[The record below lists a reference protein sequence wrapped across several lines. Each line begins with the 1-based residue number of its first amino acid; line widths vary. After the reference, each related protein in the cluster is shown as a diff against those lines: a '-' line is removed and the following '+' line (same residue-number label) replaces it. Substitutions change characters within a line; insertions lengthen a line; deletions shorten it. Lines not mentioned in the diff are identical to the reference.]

1 MLYNLFKLNRIWI
14 YSLAKNVIK
23 MSKIIK
29 LDKNLANQIAAWEV
43 VERPVSVVKELV
55 ENSIDA
61 GAQNIK
67 IDITNWWIDQII
79 INDDWEW
86 INKDDLNLVVEKHTT
101 SKIKSLTDLYNV
113 MTFGFRWEALS
124 SISSVSNIEII
135 SRTIEDNFWYNL
147 WVDGWE
153 KKEIIQIA
161 SEIWTKIIVK
171 NLFYNTPARLNY
183 LKKPRTEYNHI
194 LEFLNNISLSYPQVW
209 FEFISDNK
217 TIFKYKNWEDLSTRI
232 YNIYGEEFSSNLL
245 EINFELSWI
254 KLTGYISDPKV
265 SFANK
270 NRQNL
275 FINKRIIKSGLIY
288 KAISDAY
295 NRFIPHSNFP
305 AYVLNLEVDPTQV
318 DVNVHPR
325 KLEVRFAQE
334 STIFRAFYH
343 GIHDK
348 LESVSLVWKDDNV
361 GVSLVDTLG
370 KREMDTLGKRE
381 MDTLGK
387 KGKNIGY
394 PQGIPLQKEYY
405 TWSWTKFKSYSPYS
419 NKDSNP
425 SQREIW
431 NSINFTKEIL
441 DNNKVFDSIS
451 SDLHDTALWKIIGQA
466 HNSYIIVETK
476 EWIKFLDQH
485 ALAERVIYEK
495 LIASWV
501 KVQTQWLLIGETFDL
516 TPRESDIL
524 QENLN
529 TFNEMWFDFE
539 IISWNTII
547 LNGIPDFIIKED
559 VQKIFY
565 WILEDI
571 WSANFTKSSTLDE
584 VKNKI
589 YAYAACRS
597 AIKFW
602 NKLNLFEMNKLLND
616 SVLDYSSTCP
626 HGRPV
631 VFEIS
636 LNELKDKYER

>member
-1 MLYNLFKLNRIWI
+1 
-14 YSLAKNVIK
+14 

-67 IDITNWWIDQII
+67 VDIINWWINQIVI
-79 INDDWEW
+79 SDDWEW
-86 INKDDLNLVVEKHTT
+86 IDKKDLNLVIEKYTT

-124 SISSVSNIEII
+124 SISSISNIEII
-135 SRTIEDNFWYNL
+135 SRTIKDNFWYNL
-147 WVDGWE
+147 WVDWWE

-161 SEIWTKIIVK
+161 SEIGTKIIVK

-194 LEFLNNISLSYPQVW
+194 LEFLNNISLSYPQIW

-217 TIFKYKNWEDLSTRI
+217 TIFKYKNWEDLSVRI

-265 SFANK
+265 SFSNK

-295 NRFIPHSNFP
+295 NRFIPHSSFP

-348 LESVSLVWKDDNV
+348 LESVSLIKWLEN
-361 GVSLVDTLG
+361 
-370 KREMDTLGKRE
+370 
-381 MDTLGK
+381 
-387 KGKNIGY
+387 NIDINNSWFSNN
-394 PQGIPLQKEYY
+394 QFSNNNFNNIEKKEYY

-419 NKDSNP
+419 NKESNP
-425 SQREIW
+425 SQKEIW
-431 NSINFTKEIL
+431 NSIKFTKEVL
-441 DNNKVFDSIS
+441 NNNKVFDSIS
-451 SDLHDTALWKIIGQA
+451 SDLHDTALWKIIGQS
-466 HNSYIIVETK
+466 HNSYIIVETRD
-476 EWIKFLDQH
+476 WIKFLDQH

-495 LIASWV
+495 LINSW
-501 KVQTQWLLIGETFDL
+501 KRFKTQWLLIWETFDL
-516 TPRESDIL
+516 MPRESDIL
-524 QENLN
+524 QENLD
-529 TFNEMWFDFE
+529 TFKEMWFDFE
-539 IISWNTII
+539 IISWKSII
-547 LNGIPDFIIKED
+547 INGIPDFIIKED
-559 VQKIFY
+559 VKKIFM

-597 AIKFW
+597 AIKFG

-631 VFEIS
+631 IFEIS